1 MVEPRMASSLTTR
14 RNSPAPVCEAEMKRL
29 ASRRLT
35 VLVVLAVSKALT
47 VSRALSQRSLC
58 TTATSCFSRSLGVV
72 LVVGVVRSDSGL
84 GSSRASGSVP
94 APPGVFLPAVP
105 VL

>member
-1 MVEPRMASSLTTR
+1 
-14 RNSPAPVCEAEMKRL
+14 MKRL